1 MKNSQKWAI
10 LFTVINIALIAVCC
24 VLLLGKDRKA
34 PVIAFSENDLIYYSG
49 IDEGQLL
56 NGVTATDNSDGDITD
71 RIVVE
76 KIVQDPEASRVVVY
90 YAVMDRDGNVTKA
103 SRVFE
108 AVDEETG
115 DVRKDIGMAGIDGEL
130 DTAMQTGAVS
140 SDAADD
146 GMLSGNEAVDG
157 DETAA
162 ATDQDDTGE
171 ASEDQ
176 DEETASENEDEEEAR
191 RQQELIEEQKKQEAE
206 QRQREQ
212 EAEEQRQR
220 EAEEEAQRAREAEEA
235 AKAGNPKIHLK
246 STTVN
251 TVAGQLPAWVNVIG
265 SFEDDTDGYETLFKN
280 LKASKYDVNAK
291 GDHKVSLTTTDSDGN
306 ASDPVTV
313 TVHVK

>member
-10 LFTVINIALIAVCC
+10 LFTVINIALIAACC

-34 PVIAFSENDLIYYSG
+34 PAIAFSENDLIYYSG

-56 NGVTATDNSDGDITD
+56 NGVTATDNKDGDITD

-76 KIVQDPEASRVVVY
+76 KIVQDPEVSRVVVY

-140 SDAADD
+140 SDAAGG
-146 GMLSGNEAVDG
+146 GMLSGNE
-157 DETAA
+157 TAG
-162 ATDQDDTGE
+162 ATDQNDTGDT
-171 ASEDQ
+171 SEDQ
-176 DEETASENEDEEEAR
+176 DEEAASENEGEEEAR

-206 QRQREQ
+206 PQQREQ